1 MDIIKM
7 TRDLGAAIQQD
18 ERYLKFTKAREA
30 NENDKELMDLIGE
43 IQLVQM
49 NFQQEAGKED
59 ADEEKLKGYNETF
72 EKLYAKFMGNEKMKA
87 YEEARAEID
96 ALMNDVMQ
104 LLGLCVNGE
113 DPYTCEIPKEDHHD
127 CGGECSSCSG
137 CH

>member
-18 ERYLKFTKAREA
+18 ERYLKFKQARET

-43 IQLVQM
+43 IQLIQL
-49 NFQQEAGKED
+49 NFQQEAAKED
-59 ADEEKLKGYNETF
+59 ADEEKLKGYNENF
-72 EKLYAKFMGNEKMKA
+72 EKLYARFMANDKMKV
-87 YEEARAEID
+87 YEEARADID
-96 ALMNDVMQ
+96 ALMNDIMQ
-104 LLGLCVNGE
+104 ILGLCVNGE
-113 DPYTCEIPKEDHHD
+113 DPYTCQPEEHSHD

>member
-1 MDIIKM
+1 MDIMKM

-18 ERYLKFTKAREA
+18 ERYLKFTQAREA

-43 IQLVQM
+43 IQLIQM

-59 ADEEKLKGYNETF
+59 ADEDKLKAYNENF
-72 EKLYAKFMGNEKMKA
+72 EKLYAQFMSNEKMKA
-87 YEEARAEID
+87 YEEARADID

-113 DPYTCEIPKEDHHD
+113 DPYTCEIPKEHHD